1 MKRPP
6 VASLLLLIGGVLLGV
21 GIPLPWSTVATADGS
36 ASASLRG
43 IDYASY
49 DVATTAILGL
59 LLIACAFA
67 VASGWRWAHLI
78 ALISALLA
86 CFWAALV
93 LAAAANPAAAT
104 SPLVNVTIGSG
115 AYVLAAGAL
124 LALIGSVM
132 SFRGRNVAAVASAAP
147 SGVS

>member
-6 VASLLLLIGGVLLGV
+6 VASLLLLVGGVLLGV
-21 GIPLPWSTVATADGS
+21 GIPLPWSTVTTADGS
-36 ASASLRG
+36 ISASLRG
-43 IDYASY
+43 LDYAGY
-49 DVATTAILGL
+49 DIATTAALGL
-59 LLIACAFA
+59 LLIASAFA
-67 VASGWRWAHLI
+67 VASGWRWGHLI
-78 ALISALLA
+78 ALIAALLA

-93 LAAAANPAAAT
+93 LAAAANPAAAS
-104 SPLVNVTIGSG
+104 SPLVNVTIGAG

-132 SFRGRNVAAVASAAP
+132 SFRGRTAAAVGSAAA